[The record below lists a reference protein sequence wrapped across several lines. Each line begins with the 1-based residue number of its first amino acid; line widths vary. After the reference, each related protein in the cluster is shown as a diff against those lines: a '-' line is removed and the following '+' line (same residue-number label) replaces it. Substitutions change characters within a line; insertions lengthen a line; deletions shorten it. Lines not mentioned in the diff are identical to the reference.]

1 LCVGFG
7 IRLVIS
13 LVAIPVP
20 IVLVDF
26 AFPVTF
32 AIGFL
37 GLVALVGIF
46 SWTSSGGFT
55 WGTSGVIGMPSEDI
69 NRLAVFDWSDCIVV
83 GVSICAGGVICST
96 VFCGVASGP
105 GMVFILSAF
114 RVRCV
119 GEFLSR
125 LALALYRTK
134 VKVKFCGLSEYLK
147 FYLEGQ
153 NFINKNCLFY
163 ARFFEFEVKS

>member
-1 LCVGFG
+1 MGFIGAGIGLCVGFG

-13 LVAIPVP
+13 LAAIPVP

-46 SWTSSGGFT
+46 SGTSSGGFT
-55 WGTSGVIGMPSEDI
+55 WGMSGLVGMPSEDI

-119 GEFLSR
+119 GEAGGSVS
-125 LALALYRTK
+125 LANSWNLDDS
-134 VKVKFCGLSEYLK
+134 CSMPGLVSFPLLIFVGK
-147 FYLEGQ
+147 M
-153 NFINKNCLFY
+153 
-163 ARFFEFEVKS
+163 